1 MVLKNLRKLIPFA
14 VLAGRDNDLC
24 LTFESLQDDNFS
36 FQLDDR
42 LCGCRVIDQA
52 FFEVFLLL
60 GAEVIIILGD
70 TWIGLGFGL
79 AALDPELLVAKP
91 IF

>member
-1 MVLKNLRKLIPFA
+1 MVLKYLRKLIPFA
-14 VLAGRDNDLC
+14 VLAGRDDDFC
-24 LTFESLQDDNFS
+24 LIFESLQDDNLS

-52 FFEVFLLL
+52 FLEVFLLL
-60 GAEVIIILGD
+60 GTEVIIILGNAR
-70 TWIGLGFGL
+70 IGLGSGL
-79 AALDPELLVAKP
+79 AALDPELFITKS